1 MTKLRVV
8 SAIDDGIFEP
18 NERIMVSGVCVV
30 NSGGLPLPTGPQAF
44 IPSTTTIKFEP
55 TKFDMP
61 EMPPNHTLEIPV
73 TYCGRIFDQP
83 PPNVPGPFVSSA
95 TFATR
100 VELLGRPFE
109 KSLFN
114 QQLMVQYPVKLAYLK
129 CSENLGRGEVSV
141 IEIGVQNISTM
152 PYGGS
157 PGTGGRVAL
166 QIHLDARLIPVGAGT
181 ADAGTLPY
189 TVTYD
194 PNIRDS
200 MFVELHAIPPG
211 ETVNV
216 QVTLQMESRA
226 ELFDQCL
233 WQADLYL
240 RDKLIEYNFQTI
252 RVSPFYLPKDP
263 AADVLMVTDQSI
275 TRKQFVFWQRILTLA
290 DVTVDF
296 WDTSRYNGFSIDT
309 ATNKRHTV
317 SWEGRYTGKMIIYP
331 YTNLDLL
338 WGIDIV
344 RHFHG
349 ENHRDGPLGEKNSS
363 MVVLLPPSQ
372 PRSPQQASY
381 TDRGD
386 REVIKHLATVDE
398 TVPLPENTTYSGF
411 HFTQPAAGAPATCS
425 FIPKMIL
432 NPFFKREG
440 AMRPYLGW
448 EKKQLKKMEKETPS
462 QSAAVISRTT
472 NITSARL
479 FRYNYGQV
487 DLRRIPL
494 LRSSKLLVVDGA
506 DGSALSLSSDDSYL
520 SPSSSEIPLA
530 SNFGQ
535 IFLAVLFGLPMRCKL
550 ALLKKK
556 AAEGEEGEEEVIVFK
571 TPNGLC
577 YSRAD
582 LVVVCA
588 VSEIADDLLSCS
600 GVAQRMREFAQEIE
614 SNATDFAHNGS
625 SILRGMVLL
634 GDEGKTRK
642 KRLKT
647 DQVNQALQEMMQLK
661 STVEQAL
668 QGAGV
673 VGGDL
678 QPPLVS
684 FSQLVDS
691 ESFHKT
697 AQHRVNDGRWNI
709 PG

>member
-1 MTKLRVV
+1 
-8 SAIDDGIFEP
+8 
-18 NERIMVSGVCVV
+18 MVSGVTVV

-44 IPSTTTIKFEP
+44 IPTTPTIKFEP
-55 TKFDMP
+55 TRFDLP
-61 EMPPNHTLEIPV
+61 EMQPNNTVEIPV

-83 PPNVPGPFVSSA
+83 PPNVPGPFVSTA

-100 VELLGRPFE
+100 VELLRRPFE
-109 KSLFN
+109 KSLFQ
-114 QQLMVQYPVKLAYLK
+114 QQLVVQYPVKLAYLK

-141 IEIGVQNISTM
+141 IEIGVENISTM
-152 PYGGS
+152 PYGGC
-157 PGTGGRVAL
+157 PGSGGRVAL
-166 QIHLDARLIPVGAGT
+166 QVHLDARLIPIGAGT
-181 ADAGTLPY
+181 ADAGALPY

-200 MFVELHAIPPG
+200 MFIELHAIPAR

-216 QVTLQMESRA
+216 QITLQMESRA

-252 RVSPFYLPKDP
+252 RVSPYYLPKDP

-290 DVTVDF
+290 NVTVDF
-296 WDTSRYNGFSIDT
+296 WDTSRYNGFSVDIT
-309 ATNKRHTV
+309 TNKRHPVT
-317 SWEGRYTGKMIIYP
+317 WEGRYSGKMIIYP
-331 YTNLDLL
+331 YSNLDLL

-349 ENHRDGPLGEKNSS
+349 ENHRDGPLQEQNSS
-363 MVVLLPPSQ
+363 MVLLLPPSQ
-372 PRSPQQASY
+372 PRVPQQDSY

-386 REVIKHLATVDE
+386 KEVIRHLAAVDE
-398 TVPLPENTTYSGF
+398 AMPLPENTTYSGF
-411 HFTQPAAGAPATCS
+411 HLTQPGTGLPATCS
-425 FIPKMIL
+425 FIPDIIVD
-432 NPFFKREG
+432 PIFKRDW
-440 AMRPYLGW
+440 ARRPYLGW
-448 EKKQLKKMEKETPS
+448 EKKQLKKLEKETPS
-462 QSAAVISRTT
+462 QSAAVLARTT
-472 NITSARL
+472 NFTSTGL

-487 DLRRIPL
+487 DIRRIPL

-506 DGSALSLSSDDSYL
+506 GGSALSLSSDDFHL
-520 SPSSSEIPLA
+520 NPSSREIPLA

-535 IFLAVLFGLPMRCKL
+535 IFLAVLFGLPMSCKL

-556 AAEGEEGEEEVIVFK
+556 VGGGEGDGEEEEEGGEVMFK
-571 TPNGLC
+571 TPNDLT
-577 YSRAD
+577 YTRAD
-582 LVVVCA
+582 LVVICA

-600 GVAQRMREFAQEIE
+600 GKAQRMREFVGEIE
-614 SNATDFAHNGS
+614 SSAADFAHNGVA
-625 SILRGMVLL
+625 ILKGMALL
-634 GDEGKTRK
+634 VDEGKARK

-647 DQVNQALQEMMQLK
+647 DQVNQALQELMQLK
-661 STVEQAL
+661 STVEGAL

-673 VGGDL
+673 DGTDL

-684 FSQLVDS
+684 LDHFVDS

-697 AQHRVNDGRWNI
+697 AQHRVADGRWNI